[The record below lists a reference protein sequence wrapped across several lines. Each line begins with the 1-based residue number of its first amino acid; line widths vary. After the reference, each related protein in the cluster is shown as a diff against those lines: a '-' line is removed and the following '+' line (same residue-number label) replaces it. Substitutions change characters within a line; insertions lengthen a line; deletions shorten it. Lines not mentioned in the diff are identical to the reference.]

1 MLYIYIAIGVIAL
14 IAISI
19 YVYKRYKAKREEEKV
34 AAGLQCFDSSG
45 NLILDLTDKLTIIL
59 GTRTITGVEGTTGS
73 FTVSIPTNST
83 LFAYSTCDK
92 TRNPVNMTISGNT
105 ISYEIGYLPFSPGS
119 YVFTAHIVYGVF

>member
-45 NLILDLTDKLTIIL
+45 NLILDLSDNLTILL
-59 GTRTITGVEGTTGS
+59 GTRIVTGVEGTTGS
-73 FTVSIPTNST
+73 FSVNIPTNST
-83 LFAYSTCDK
+83 LFAYSTCD
-92 TRNPVNMTISGNT
+92 TTINPVNMTISGNT
-105 ISYEIGYLPFSPGS
+105 ISYEIGYSPYTSGS
-119 YVFTAHIVYGVF
+119 YVFTAYIVYGVF